1 MVQAVLPSIK
11 MDTMLFFLFDQSND
25 FFCALDRKG
34 ILLHTNIALRKTL
47 GYDEQDI
54 NGKHANEFSH
64 PADIERREV
73 LLSKLSSQKEITGYE
88 SRIRAKNGKYYNI
101 KWSFALS
108 PVEDV
113 VYTVGF
119 NTVRELNGAAIPNI
133 NDNIRHIIQ
142 SFNEGFFIINSN
154 RQITSFNPAFQAITG
169 LTTEELKDKNFR
181 QLNTLGITEEVM
193 AELEI
198 AFNGC
203 EASHVQYFN
212 NYFNNWLRLNIY
224 PYKNEVTVLVRD
236 ITNIK
241 VQQLI
246 LALEKNVLELN
257 ALSSYSLSQTIN
269 GLLTGIEEIFPDMI
283 CSVLEVDE
291 AQERVYHLSAPR
303 LAVEYCNIING
314 THIGPKAGSCGTSA
328 YHRSLVIVSNIE
340 TDPLWDGYR
349 DLARPYGL
357 KACWSTPIISS
368 HSSKV
373 LATFAVYYT
382 TAREPKDDELQMIER
397 TANILRILIENKK
410 NQDYVKDQNL
420 RLQEIASISSHDL
433 RRPVATILG
442 LVNLFDHK
450 NLEAPL
456 NREIVT
462 HLEATAQELDT
473 VIHAIVEKTVYLNNE
488 GR

>member
-1 MVQAVLPSIK
+1 MK
-11 MDTMLFFLFDQSND
+11 MDATLFFLFDQSND
-25 FFCALDRKG
+25 FFCALDRNG
-34 ILLHTNIALRKTL
+34 TVLHTNISLRKTL
-47 GYDEQDI
+47 GYNEQDI

-64 PADIERREV
+64 PADIGRREE
-73 LLSKLSSQKEITGYE
+73 LLSNISIQKEINGYE

-101 KWSFALS
+101 KWSFALNQT
-108 PVEDV
+108 EEA
-113 VYTVGF
+113 VYAIGV
-119 NTVRELNGAAIPNI
+119 NSIREINKEAIPTI

-142 SFNEGFFIINSN
+142 SFNEGFFIIDCNWK
-154 RQITSFNPAFQAITG
+154 ITSFNPAFQAITG
-169 LTTEELKDKNFR
+169 LTTEQLRDKNFR
-181 QLNTLGITEEVM
+181 QLNTLGISGTVM
-193 AELEI
+193 TELEI
-198 AFNGC
+198 AFKSNV
-203 EASHVQYFN
+203 ASHVQYFN
-212 NYFNNWLRLNIY
+212 SYFNRWLRLNIY

-257 ALSSYSLSQTIN
+257 ASATYSLPQTIN

-291 AQERVYHLSAPR
+291 AQEKVYHLAAPR
-303 LAVEYCNIING
+303 LATEYCNIING
-314 THIGPKAGSCGTSA
+314 THIGPKAGSCGTSV
-328 YHRSLVIVSNIE
+328 YHRAQVIVSNIE

-349 DLARPYGL
+349 ELALPYGL
-357 KACWSTPIISS
+357 KACWSTPIVSS

-382 TAREPKDDELQMIER
+382 TAREPKDEELQMIER

-410 NQDYVKDQNL
+410 NQDHVKDQNL

-442 LVNLFDHK
+442 LVNLFDRK
-450 NLEAPL
+450 NLDTPL

-462 HLEATAQELDT
+462 HLEATAQELDE
-473 VIHAIVEKTVYLNNE
+473 VIHAIVEKTVYLNSE
-488 GR
+488 GL